1 MWHLVP
7 SILHFRDLTSEH
19 VDLWPHILCPYHTT
33 TTTSLT
39 TALVT
44 PGGTIMSWM
53 GKCEVSGEERV
64 LVELSPAI
72 ITIIIIRRVNIIY
85 HRDTRLKWP
94 QYAAS
99 ALHFAVTAWHAIPAL
114 DCFHNFLLHRHAAPQ
129 HSLPLCCYH
138 VDIVAR
144 YLQTAVTAVVSHR

>member
-1 MWHLVP
+1 MY
-7 SILHFRDLTSEH
+7 IL
-19 VDLWPHILCPYHTT
+19 PYHT

-53 GKCEVSGEERV
+53 GKCEASGEERV

-94 QYAAS
+94 QCAAS
-99 ALHFAVTAWHAIPAL
+99 ALHFAVTA
-114 DCFHNFLLHRHAAPQ
+114 
-129 HSLPLCCYH
+129 
-138 VDIVAR
+138 
-144 YLQTAVTAVVSHR
+144 